1 MVATLGAARG
11 AQGDWAT
18 AVVAMAAAA
27 AAEEMASVAGS
38 WAVKA

>member
-1 MVATLGAARG
+1 MVATLGEARG

-18 AVVAMAAAA
+18 AVEAMAAA